1 MLMKCHSTENMT
13 SMRKR
18 EVKENEQ
25 KKIISFY
32 AKACQTLFLW
42 VLQVPSEKKMVSSVF
57 CSIGLF
63 SCLIQNFKIYYSQLS
78 TVTRETFFFSS
89 QKQGQRD
96 WTQPQTVAMLL
107 KWLLGSSSGSVPVG
121 PKACT

>member
-1 MLMKCHSTENMT
+1 MSHTEF
-13 SMRKR
+13 
-18 EVKENEQ
+18 Q
-25 KKIISFY
+25 DL
-32 AKACQTLFLW
+32 LF
-42 VLQVPSEKKMVSSVF
+42 PAFHRDKGN
-57 CSIGLF
+57 I
-63 SCLIQNFKIYYSQLS
+63 
-78 TVTRETFFFSS
+78 FFSS